1 MTNSLI
7 NIGFN
12 PQPVADVFGQV
23 LRRMGGKP
31 ALMRDVAGIML
42 HEVEE
47 NFLQQGRPKWVDL
60 QNVSFKRAGF
70 TKTKTHKWVY
80 LKRNSK
86 PGYSILQDSGALAR
100 SITSAFDGNSAT
112 VGTNVL
118 YAAIHQ
124 FGGQTKAHLIRAK
137 NAKALAFGGVFRK
150 SVNHPGS
157 KIPARPFLTISPAG
171 EQKIVRAGEAF
182 LRGVIG
188 G

>member
-1 MTNSLI
+1 MTTPLI

-12 PQPVADVFGQV
+12 PHPVTTVFGQV

-31 ALMRDVAGIML
+31 ALMREVAGIML
-42 HEVEE
+42 DEVEE
-47 NFLQQGRPKWVDL
+47 NFAQQGRPKWVDI
-60 QNVSFKRAGF
+60 QSVSLKRAGF
-70 TKTKTHKWVY
+70 TKTKSGKSIF
-80 LKRNSK
+80 LKRNTK
-86 PGYSILQDSGALAR
+86 PGYSILQDSGRLAA
-100 SITSAFDGNSAT
+100 SITSAFDASSAT

-118 YAAIHQ
+118 YAAIQH
-124 FGGQTKAHLIRAK
+124 FGGKTKAHIIRAK

-157 KIPARPFLTISPAG
+157 KIPARPFLTVSPAG